1 MKKSLYPRK
10 VFFLL
15 GIVMS
20 VVNVM
25 SAHSQTALNAI
36 AYSQQKHSSP
46 TNAESKTISQ
56 LLLEARKVFDVDFV
70 YESNVLPDAAL
81 AMNVTKYKTVTAF
94 LDELLKP
101 YGLKYKKVL
110 KKAYVIYANNE
121 ELKSLMLSLNIKNN
135 EEVVQVKAPV
145 DTTLTVSGKIT
156 STAKGEILDGVSVT
170 VKGATKGAMTDKNG
184 IFKLAVPGPNAVIVV
199 SMIGYL
205 PQEFV
210 VGNRRD
216 FQVALIPQ
224 NLAMEE
230 VVVVGYGQQKK
241 ASVTA
246 SISTISSKEIVQ
258 SPVANISNA
267 LAGRL
272 PGLISV
278 QSSGKPGEDAAN
290 LYIRGVSTYS
300 ASTAP
305 LIMVDGVV
313 RDTYNDID
321 PNEIE
326 TISIL
331 KDASATAVFGV
342 RGANGVILI
351 TTKRGKEGTPKVS
364 ATAQTA
370 AVSFLNMPKYVNS
383 PQYATLR
390 NEQIFETYWQRHAN
404 DPDVANNPNGWA
416 AFVAKRSNP
425 DPNIGYK
432 PQYTDEDMKY
442 YQNAHTP
449 TLADGSKN
457 PYYDPY
463 FHPDQDWQSQ
473 IYKKYAPQSQ
483 ANINITGGTKGVK
496 YFLSGGYLTQSGL
509 FKTDYMPFSKEMD
522 YKKDRYNLRGNFDFD
537 VNENLKVSVDLG
549 TQFVQVSGMDNDQ
562 YNYEKNLMWT
572 NPMGS
577 PGYIDGKYV
586 FQWQRD
592 AEQFNPLY
600 SLSLRNQYALTNS
613 STLNSAVRITHK
625 LDFITKGLSVSA
637 RAAYDSYFASTAK
650 GQSNP
655 VKWAVR
661 QNPNGDVLDPIWVQ
675 LNNESP
681 SLRNSNAYKE
691 KWRKWYAEFAVNYS
705 RTFGDHSV
713 TGLVMGN
720 LEKKFDP
727 KLPYDL
733 PHAYEGIVGRIAYG
747 YKGKYLA
754 EYNMGY
760 NGSENFPEGQRF
772 GFFPAY
778 SLGWVAS
785 NESFWPV
792 NQYFTYLKVRG
803 SLGYVGNDGI
813 YIPGTTTYARYL
825 YLPDVWGYGGGDMGG
840 YYFGVNGSNR
850 NKVKG
855 AYESTLG
862 NPNVSWEVSQK
873 MNIGFEA
880 KFFKDKLG
888 ITYDH
893 YDEHRKDILSY
904 RGTVPGIVAASLP
917 PYNLGETRNWG
928 NELEVTYNDKVGRKF
943 NYWVKANIS
952 NNQNKIVFRD
962 EPIVKGLEYQ
972 AQTGKPINQ
981 GSYLQANGLYTSWS
995 QLYAV
1000 DANNNPILSQPV
1012 AAKDANGKPYTN
1024 AGGQT
1029 VLERDLSLGAVPL
1042 QPGDIRMNDYN
1053 YDGVIDNKDYVRSG
1067 YTSIPRFTY
1076 GVSFGFNYKGW
1087 DFSVLFQGAGGVA
1100 ADPMPATNKHFN
1112 GTTEALFAVDWNRF
1126 TPERYAAGEKIDFP
1140 IAAYNP
1146 SAYANT
1152 YFHLNTA
1159 YVRLKNME
1167 VGYTF
1172 QHGILSKAGIG
1183 SVRVYANGFNMY
1195 TWSKNS
1201 IWGDPENLGYM
1212 GYPLT
1217 RTYNAGFKVSF

>member
-25 SAHSQTALNAI
+25 SAYSQTALNAI
-36 AYSQQKHSSP
+36 AYSQQKHNSP

-81 AMNVTKYKTVTAF
+81 AMNVTKYKSVTSF

-121 ELKSLMLSLNIKNN
+121 ELKSLMLSLNIKNA
-135 EEVVQVKAPV
+135 EEVVEVKAPL
-145 DTTLTVSGKIT
+145 DTSVNISGKVT
-156 STAKGEILDGVSVT
+156 TQKGEPLDGVSVF
-170 VKGATKGAMTDKNG
+170 VKGASKGAITDKNG
-184 IFKLAVPGPNAVIVV
+184 LFKLTVPGQNTVIVT

-205 PQEFV
+205 PQEMY
-210 VGNRRD
+210 VGNNRS
-216 FQVALIPQ
+216 FTISLMSQ
-224 NLAMEE
+224 NSAMEE

-305 LIMVDGVV
+305 LIMVDQVV

-331 KDASATAVFGV
+331 KDASATAVYGV

-351 TTKRGKEGTPKVS
+351 TTKRGKEGAPKVS

-390 NEQIFETYWQRHAN
+390 NEQIFETYWQQHAN
-404 DPDVANNPNGWA
+404 DPDIIGQADGWSK
-416 AFVAKRSNP
+416 FVAKRNT
-425 DPNIGYK
+425 GYI

-442 YQNAHTP
+442 FQNAHTP
-449 TLADGSKN
+449 TLANGQKN

-483 ANINITGGTKGVK
+483 ANINVTGGTKGVK
-496 YFLSGGYLTQSGL
+496 YFLSGGYLTQAGL

-549 TQFVQVSGMDNDQ
+549 TQFVQVTGMDNDN

-577 PGYIDGKYV
+577 PGYIDGK
-586 FQWQRD
+586 FAFIWQRD

-600 SLSLRNQYALTNS
+600 SLAMRNSYALTNN

-625 LDFITKGLSVSA
+625 LDFITKGLSVSG
-637 RAAYDSYFASTAK
+637 RAAYDSYFANTAK
-650 GQSNP
+650 GTSYP

-661 QNPNGDVLDPIWVQ
+661 PNPNGDVLNPIWVQ
-675 LNNESP
+675 LNNEQP
-681 SLRNSNAYKE
+681 SQRVANAYKE
-691 KWRKWYAEFAVNYS
+691 KWRKWYAEFAINYN

-713 TGLVMGN
+713 TALLMAN
-720 LEKKFDP
+720 AEKKYDP
-727 KLPYDL
+727 KLAYDL

-747 YKGKYLA
+747 YKNKYLA

-760 NGSENFPEGQRF
+760 NGSENFPEGKRF
-772 GFFPAY
+772 GFLPAY

-785 NESFWPV
+785 NESFWPQ
-792 NQYFTYLKVRG
+792 NQIVTYLKVRG
-803 SLGYVGNDGI
+803 SLGYVGNDKI
-813 YIPGTTTYARYL
+813 YIPGTNPPVDARYL

-840 YYFGVNGSNR
+840 YYFGINGSNR
-850 NKVKG
+850 NKIKS

-862 NPNVSWEVSQK
+862 NPDVTWETSRK

-888 ITYDH
+888 IVYDH
-893 YDEHRKDILSY
+893 YDEHRTNILSY
-904 RGTVPGIVAASLP
+904 RGTVPAIVAASLP
-917 PYNLGETRNWG
+917 PYNLGETQNWG

-943 NYWVKANIS
+943 NYWVKSNIS

-962 EPIVKGLEYQ
+962 EPIVPGLEYQ

-981 GSYLQANGLYTSWS
+981 GSYLQADGLYTSWS

-1000 DANNNPILSQPV
+1000 DAAGNPILSQPV
-1012 AAKDANGKPYTN
+1012 AAKGADGKPYTN
-1024 AGGQT
+1024 PGGQT
-1029 VLERDLSLGAVPL
+1029 VLEKDLSFGGVAL
-1042 QPGDIRMNDYN
+1042 QPGDVKMKDVNL
-1053 YDGVIDNKDYVRSG
+1053 DGVIDNKDYVRSG

-1076 GVSFGFNYKGW
+1076 GISFGFNYKGW

-1100 ADPMPATNKHFN
+1100 ADPMPSTNLHFN

-1126 TPERYAAGEKIDFP
+1126 TLDRYNSGQKIDFP
-1140 IAAYNP
+1140 IAAYNRP
-1146 SAYANT
+1146 AYRNT
-1152 YFHLNTA
+1152 YFHLNTS

-1172 QHGILSKAGIG
+1172 QQGVLSKVGIG
-1183 SVRVYANGFNMY
+1183 SVRIYANGFNLY

-1217 RTYNAGFKVSF
+1217 RTYNAGFKVNF